1 MGICVCL
8 CMWMFLCF
16 CSSVCAFTIFLLK
29 FCCFFFFFS
38 ISLIPWH
45 MACGVLVPWPEVGTE
60 PLGLECQVQDARLQE
75 NSRPQGVLTREN
87 SHEDLH
93 PNPRPGSTQIP
104 ATPRAWQF
112 TKTTSKIETKT
123 QSSAIRL
130 PRYPNTHHLTQ
141 HLPSKRKNSPPPTR
155 TREKSLPTQSL
166 QESFDQPHPPGA
178 ETKRKNYDP
187 IA

>member
-1 MGICVCL
+1 
-8 CMWMFLCF
+8 
-16 CSSVCAFTIFLLK
+16 
-29 FCCFFFFFS
+29 
-38 ISLIPWH
+38 

-60 PLGLECQVQDARLQE
+60 PLGLECQVQDARQKE
-75 NSRPQGVLTREN
+75 NSRPKEVLTREN

-93 PNPRPGSTQIP
+93 PNPRAGTTQMP
-104 ATPRAWQF
+104 ARPRAGQF
-112 TKTTSKIETKT
+112 TKTIGKIETIT

-130 PRYPNTHHLTQ
+130 PRDPILHQLTWPF
-141 HLPSKRKNSPPPTR
+141 PSERKISPPPNR
-155 TREKSLPTQSL
+155 TREKSLSTQSL